1 MTAFIVL
8 SLLAAAALIAAPVFM
23 LKYFGKKWQIPG
35 GIFWK
40 SGLSL
45 LFIEIFYLAVIG
57 NASSIWPD
65 LLSSSNLAKALVI
78 SVSTGLFF
86 ELGRFLVLDKL
97 FKNLRSV
104 KDCVFFAM
112 GWSGVETLMI
122 GFLLIISTFGM
133 QFMIASN
140 NLSALLP
147 DAGTQEIRQLED
159 LKQESILLM
168 SGNPLLALTP
178 VIERVSRTALDF
190 SLTMLC
196 LLALVKGE
204 TKYVWMAVAMRALIT
219 FTAVLI
225 GSLGAL
231 AGDLS
236 YLTLALFS
244 LFAINQVR
252 ILLPKQL
259 R

>member
-1 MTAFIVL
+1 MTAFLVL
-8 SLLAAAALIAAPVFM
+8 SLISAVIMIVIPVFL
-23 LKYFGKKWQIPG
+23 LKYFSKKWQISG
-35 GIFWK
+35 GVFWK
-40 SGLSL
+40 AGLFL

-57 NASSIWPD
+57 NASSLWPD
-65 LLSSSNLAKALVI
+65 LLTSSNLLKALIVGL
-78 SVSTGLFF
+78 STGLFF
-86 ELGRFLVLDKL
+86 ELGRFLVLDKI

-104 KDCVFFAM
+104 RDCAFFAM
-112 GWSGVETLMI
+112 GWGGVETLLVGI
-122 GFLLIISTFGM
+122 LLIVSTFGM

-140 NLSALLP
+140 NLSALMP
-147 DAGTQEIRQLED
+147 DAGSQEIKQLEE
-159 LKQESILLM
+159 LKQESIVLM

-178 VIERVSRTALDF
+178 VIERVSRTALDL

-219 FTAVLI
+219 LTAVLI

-231 AGDLS
+231 AGDLI

-244 LFAINQVR
+244 LFAIKQVR